1 MLAFIAPEKK
11 GELEKPHK
19 RERRGSTSSI
29 SSYLSQVI
37 ENEAVSLQ
45 SRASDLLQNKASKI
59 AEKTRPIPKNWL
71 RKQVQVS
78 LSLRSLAVLV
88 TADSGHGI
96 VFAGITGITA
106 GVGICPATIKVTG
119 SLTDVCVRDV
129 SRGCGLYPFFLQI
142 LDKKKD
148 EKFVDFDLSLNTDVR
163 YPQYPGY
170 PMAVRAILRAP
181 AVTLRMRVIDELMRY
196 VMAGPIADGL
206 ALLKTEE
213 PAVETRLFLF
223 LWIRLRKEMR

>member
-1 MLAFIAPEKK
+1 M
-11 GELEKPHK
+11 
-19 RERRGSTSSI
+19 
-29 SSYLSQVI
+29 I

-163 YPQYPGY
+163 YPQYP
-170 PMAVRAILRAP
+170 
-181 AVTLRMRVIDELMRY
+181 
-196 VMAGPIADGL
+196 
-206 ALLKTEE
+206 
-213 PAVETRLFLF
+213 
-223 LWIRLRKEMR
+223 